1 MKKTI
6 IALVATTSIGYCQLG
21 WQPYT
26 GQPTQTLYGSA
37 AGAGLGYMLAPA
49 ISKGPD
55 AQWIGA
61 LTGMAVGGLLANYMA
76 GDNINYQ
83 QRQQQNAYNPNDY
96 RPVRNVQQNFP
107 LAIKAGNNTF
117 KSPYSD
123 FVVST
128 ADYKPGSVVNDPT
141 CGELFRIPR

>member
-1 MKKTI
+1 MKKTL
-6 IALVATTSIGYCQLG
+6 IALIASTSIGYCQLG

-49 ISKGPD
+49 ISNGSD

-61 LTGMAVGGLLANYMA
+61 LVGMAAGGLLANYMS
-76 GDNINYQ
+76 GDNIAH
-83 QRQQQNAYNPNDY
+83 QQQSSYNNNNNAY
-96 RPVRNVQQNFP
+96 RPVKANQNFP
-107 LAIKAGNNTF
+107 MAIKISNNTF
-117 KSPYSD
+117 QSPYSE

-128 ADYKPGSVVNDPT
+128 ADYKPGSVVNDPIV
-141 CGELFRIPR
+141 GELFRIPR